1 MDVLTEF
8 GINGWLLSA
17 QVVNFLILLFIL
29 KRFFYKPLLKV
40 LEERKQKIAQSMK
53 NAEEI
58 EKTLAKTEE
67 DREKRLEKAADE
79 AKKIL
84 GEAQRSAV
92 DIIEEA
98 RSKASDDIASM
109 VKKGQA
115 SLEIERERLHQEI
128 RAELAEIVGIA
139 LEKVIDKALSSKEQ
153 KALIEKSVKE
163 IK

>member
-1 MDVLTEF
+1 MGIIEQF

-67 DREKRLEKAADE
+67 DREKRLEKASAE

-84 GEAQRSAV
+84 EDAQVFATGL
-92 DIIEEA
+92 IEEA
-98 RSKASDDIASM
+98 RSKAADDIAEM
-109 VKKGQA
+109 FKKGQTA
-115 SLEIERERLHQEI
+115 IEAERERLHQEI
-128 RAELAEIVGIA
+128 RSEIADIVGIA
-139 LEKVIDKALSSKEQ
+139 LEKVTDKALTAKEQ
-153 KALIEKSVKE
+153 KVLIEKSVKE

>member
-1 MDVLTEF
+1 MEIFEQF
-8 GINGWLLSA
+8 GINGWLLAA

-29 KRFFYKPLLKV
+29 KKFFYKPLLKV
-40 LEERKQKIAQSMK
+40 LDERKQKIAQSMK

-67 DREKRLEKAADE
+67 DREKKLEKAADE
-79 AKKIL
+79 AKKII
-84 GEAQRSAV
+84 GDAQKSAV

-98 RSKASDDIASM
+98 RSKASDDIAEM

-115 SLEIERERLHQEI
+115 SLESEKERLHQEI

-139 LEKVIDKALSSKEQ
+139 LEKVTDKALTSKEQ